1 MWRWSPNS
9 AAARVAIVVL
19 PMPGGPDSST
29 ALAPGFS
36 FENGICEEEGERE
49 REGGLEGEIIVCA
62 SVLCSGFYDLV

>member
-36 FENGICEEEGERE
+36 FENGIYEEEGERE
-49 REGGLEGEIIVCA
+49 GGIDGERA
-62 SVLCSGFYDLV
+62 GR

>member
-1 MWRWSPNS
+1 VWRLLPSS

-36 FENGICEEEGERE
+36 FENGICRGASGGGMEGEGKGVRE
-49 REGGLEGEIIVCA
+49 
-62 SVLCSGFYDLV
+62 